1 MSRKKTKKIPEMNAP
16 AAQAAALE
24 RFKPLLAPEDFDA
37 LLAELERPLFPA
49 LRRNPLKSRP
59 EDVNAWA
66 QRYGWD
72 ITAVP
77 YCPDG
82 YWLKSQAQT
91 ASLTLEHR
99 MGQFYLQDAASMLPV
114 ELFEIDP
121 QNHPLILDLA
131 ASPGGKT
138 THLTARSMDQG
149 LVIAND
155 SAPDRIT
162 ALRIVLQTWGAA
174 NVAVTRFPAEK

>member
-1 MSRKKTKKIPEMNAP
+1 MSRKKTRKIPEMNAP

-72 ITAVP
+72 IAAVP

-99 MGQFYLQDAASMLPV
+99 MGQFYLQDAASMLRSK
-114 ELFEIDP
+114 LFEIDP
-121 QNHPLILDLA
+121 QSHPLILDLA

-138 THLTARSMDQG
+138 THLTARPWTRVWSSPTIPRQTG
-149 LVIAND
+149 
-155 SAPDRIT
+155 SPRC
-162 ALRIVLQTWGAA
+162 ALCCKPGGRPTWLS
-174 NVAVTRFPAEK
+174 PAFR